1 MVFRKLLGSPSRP
14 RVGPVTGPLHTPLN
28 RLGGVVYAES
38 RASGGVRAG
47 GLLMDV
53 VLPGGMMDGLQRPS
67 FGQQHLCVRDRWAGG
82 SQGGSAAPRGKVL
95 RNARALAV
103 LAENPSLVP
112 PGPMAASPA
121 CFSTPFGCTEAH
133 CDPPW
138 AGAAGGSTQCR
149 VSDRPLLSVCSTDR
163 GAVLGHM
170 NAPWCVATMCQAVF
184 GGVQIRP

>member
-1 MVFRKLLGSPSRP
+1 VSVCGRCLAGAWQIPGLLCTSQMVFRKLLGSPSRP

-82 SQGGSAAPRGKVL
+82 SQGGSAAARGKVL
-95 RNARALAV
+95 RNARLLRSWLKIHLWYPLRAH
-103 LAENPSLVP
+103 
-112 PGPMAASPA
+112 
-121 CFSTPFGCTEAH
+121 GCLPCMFQH
-133 CDPPW
+133 
-138 AGAAGGSTQCR
+138 
-149 VSDRPLLSVCSTDR
+149 SVW
-163 GAVLGHM
+163 LY
-170 NAPWCVATMCQAVF
+170 
-184 GGVQIRP
+184 